1 MISEIFCS
9 YKGAISKFN
18 MLLDNNFLLQKE
30 YVFIWFFGLI
40 IYFVYFL
47 EHFQY

>member
-1 MISEIFCS
+1 
-9 YKGAISKFN
+9 
-18 MLLDNNFLLQKE
+18 MLLDNHFLLQE
-30 YVFIWFFGLI
+30 DYVFIWSFGLI